1 MGGSVEDVVLT
12 TRTPDEETADGRIR
26 NKEAIHKIR
35 DAWIYKQVRN
45 RQREFTQYRSVS
57 RSIFGCSELW
67 LGILDHAVKPQSS
80 PPLISSIKILTI
92 FLSFF
97 LRLTA
102 SSELGMSTPKARRS
116 RSTSGCAPTSGDVVR
131 KDNLPM

>member
-1 MGGSVEDVVLT
+1 MPQGHAPPHQSYNQQQQQPQPLAPSQQQQQGGHKHAASSSTPTPSSSSSIPVQPVPKKKKVAPLGGSVEDVVLT

-57 RSIFGCSELW
+57 SSIFGE
-67 LGILDHAVKPQSS
+67 Q
-80 PPLISSIKILTI
+80 
-92 FLSFF
+92 
-97 LRLTA
+97 
-102 SSELGMSTPKARRS
+102 
-116 RSTSGCAPTSGDVVR
+116 
-131 KDNLPM
+131 

>member
-1 MGGSVEDVVLT
+1 MEDVVLT

-57 RSIFGCSELW
+57 SSIFG
-67 LGILDHAVKPQSS
+67 
-80 PPLISSIKILTI
+80 
-92 FLSFF
+92 
-97 LRLTA
+97 
-102 SSELGMSTPKARRS
+102 SSESCCKASTVFSA
-116 RSTSGCAPTSGDVVR
+116 AFFFY
-131 KDNLPM
+131 